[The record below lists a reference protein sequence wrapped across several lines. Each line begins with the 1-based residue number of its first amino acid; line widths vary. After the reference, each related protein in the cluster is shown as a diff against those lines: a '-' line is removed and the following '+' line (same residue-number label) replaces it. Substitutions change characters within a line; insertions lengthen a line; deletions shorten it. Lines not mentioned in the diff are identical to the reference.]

1 MNETAISALAGSK
14 VIFCSAICLYFCS
27 IFSDIFV
34 EEERMYNLYEFPPL
48 SRILPFTVVVTYLV
62 YKLFYHQIFVPSDNV
77 IENSYMT
84 IAIAFLGLATLF
96 LITVFCFAG
105 SGLKWFLIRTPFFV
119 GIILFHFIFYYFSF
133 DSVHA
138 LSTFLFK
145 VV

>member
-1 MNETAISALAGSK
+1 MQEAAISALAGSK
-14 VIFCSAICLYFCS
+14 VIFYSAICLYFYS

-84 IAIAFLGLATLF
+84 IAIALLGL
-96 LITVFCFAG
+96 ITIFMIMVFFFAG
-105 SGLKWFLIRTPFFV
+105 AGLKWFLIRTPFFV
-119 GIILFHFIFYYFSF
+119 GIVLLHFIFYYFSF

-145 VV
+145 FV